1 MPEGS
6 AQPSAPKP
14 ETPDDTYSV
23 PLTDEASAF
32 VHLGQPALGPA
43 ILMQRF
49 AGNPVAPIS
58 RHWLDSTYI
67 SHGVVTAGVSYDDW
81 KLEGSLFDGR
91 EPDQFRWGF
100 DPVKLDSGS
109 ARLTWNATSNWSA
122 QVSYGIVKSAEQPEP
137 VADEHRVTTSATYNL
152 PLAKGNWQTTVGWG
166 RNMEQAGPT
175 LNGYLVESAA
185 TWQRLTLFARAESVQ
200 KNDLFQPPVAGG
212 VFQGSEVSL
221 GYVYDTPVLEHMAAG
236 IGVAGTVDFLP
247 STITPVANKPISF
260 MSFVHL
266 KT

>member
-23 PLTDEASAF
+23 PLISDASAF
-32 VHLGQPALGPA
+32 VYLGEPALGA
-43 ILMQRF
+43 ATVMQRF
-49 AGNPVAPIS
+49 SGNPVAPIAH
-58 RHWLDSTYI
+58 HWLDSAYLTR
-67 SHGVVTAGVSYDDW
+67 SVVTAGIDYDGW
-81 KLEGSLFDGR
+81 KLEGSLFNGR
-91 EPDQFRWGF
+91 ESDHFRWGF

-152 PLAKGNWQTTVGWG
+152 PLEKGNWQTTFGWG
-166 RNMEQAGPT
+166 RNVQQAGPA
-175 LNGYLVESAA
+175 LDGFLVESAA
-185 TWQRLTLFARAESVQ
+185 TWRRLTLFARAETVP
-200 KNDLFQPPVAGG
+200 KNELLQPTGG
-212 VFQGSEVSL
+212 AFQGSEVSL

-247 STITPVANKPISF
+247 STLTPALNKPVSF